1 MEGPVGMALQPLPD
15 FSMFVSHMVV
25 QDDVHDFAR
34 WDIALYGIE
43 KADEFLMPMALH
55 GPPEDLAGHDVQRH
69 E

>member
-1 MEGPVGMALQPLPD
+1 
-15 FSMFVSHMVV
+15 MFVSHMVV